1 MADPVVTISVPQP
14 TNAITITATITWGE
28 LYYSMADSFDGSI
41 GLAADTINDVE
52 ATMTMTS
59 TGIAQDLGANLGLS
73 VAWALAGGDVIG
85 GTLAT
90 TIVLCM
96 LGMMFVGLVK
106 VVLTV
111 VSYLWRLVKFW

>member
-1 MADPVVTISVPQP
+1 MADPVVTISMPQS

-28 LYYSMADSFDGSI
+28 LYYDMAGSFDSSV

-59 TGIAQDLGANLGLS
+59 TGIAEDLGANLGLS
-73 VAWALAGGDVIG
+73 VAWALAGNDLVG

-90 TIVLCM
+90 TIVVCM

-106 VVLTV
+106 VILTV
-111 VSYLWRLVKFW
+111 VSYVWRLVKFW